1 MAPLT
6 DKMDKLENQTLDVH
20 RTNTTGAMNSEHE
33 VSISQTVVNGL
44 PSNSHVQD
52 KAAEIPLSARSISAV
67 KIIPVKRMKSSPDL
81 MLSKDVDPT
90 KVCTGKGA
98 VTLRAS
104 VTCDDLPSSSI
115 KPSQDDRLSP
125 EPSKAEADGWKPPP
139 SIESNGEEIGSSLA
153 AKGYRS
159 VRPNLPDDIKAQ
171 SQKPPPRPSPPKEES
186 FAWRPQTNYK
196 PSHLSR
202 VPIMDCLYISIPKPY
217 TRSCSHDVSRGPSST
232 LSFESPH
239 HPFTFVT
246 HEPAS
251 TIPSGMQH
259 TGQFSSCHSLL
270 PDAALSHTTTKEN
283 STDTVNNVGLSYS
296 HKSTPDRKV
305 SSLFVAC
312 LANST
317 SPATSEN
324 TMILPHEET
333 VGGCLEA
340 DITKTLATEH
350 PSSLITPWTSPFPL
364 SPPVPP
370 RPLFGAVLSQDV
382 GSNAHT
388 DSFQMP
394 SAHHF
399 DLNTYTA
406 LNVPVTATSTRPVR
420 TEKCHGLQQQHPLQV
435 KISSLDN
442 VSATAQPE
450 VIVVSLE
457 QHNANSEQEGTSS
470 SPPPPLVSAGK
481 EAPLPEILS
490 SGAPLTFPTLDDFIP
505 PYLQR
510 GLSHSPSLSSAA
522 SSINQ
527 SLPSRSPPPLPPPP
541 LVLPVKEESH
551 FIVEPAVSGV
561 DSFTGTFSEVK
572 EGLPSTASAESQPS
586 FTSLG
591 KPSSVYP
598 STTIVNPTIVLLQHN
613 RDSVP
618 DKASDFNHRSSVGQ
632 ESFHAF
638 NNLPSDR
645 VDMDSRRTRV
655 PAGFSLINNSSVD
668 EMDIP
673 LRNTEKSK
681 EWYKNMFKQIHKLTK
696 DVPEENPY
704 VPTYRFPEPPETPHK
719 TKEENPYI
727 PTYQFP
733 ENSPSPKSEGKVTYT
748 PTYVFSEIANRN
760 FEEDEDSDSYSP
772 RYSYSEDMKIQTQ
785 VPRSRSAMDN
795 STESEIVVKRSATLP
810 LPTRSSSL
818 KPVTGRNDWEPPDKK
833 VDTRKYRAEPKSIF
847 EYEPGRSSVLVHDK
861 TPRNLSP
868 EEVDLSNE
876 PWYKFFSELEFGK
889 PPPKKI
895 WDYTPGDCS
904 ILSVEDRKGTAV
916 SPPIEHPS
924 DHLYLPSHV
933 PDYHVAK
940 KDSEKMTGE
949 QTGLDNERH
958 IYKCVLE
965 GGDIPFQGLSGL
977 SKRTSSSS
985 SSKVDRKGGNAHII
999 SPTALYCRTFN
1010 SNNVIGNSQKH
1021 KKPLSAAKACISE
1034 ILPSKF
1040 KPKLVSPNTA
1050 KADKE
1055 DKVAPQPKA
1064 QSCEN
1069 LHEPA
1074 SSPASKRVHG
1084 LEVGET
1090 TECFIVNRTNDR
1102 VPRSGSAVSLQECGM
1117 HSHKCSLP
1125 VGKSWTEF
1133 AALYKN
1139 MHSINR
1145 GGLHSN
1151 IISYSVRDIASQFE
1165 QEIQDQ
1171 SEPSS
1176 SLDEPD
1182 QIPKHAV
1189 SSKVT
1194 AFEQIIQ
1201 RSRSLPTLDVSCRG
1215 SNSKSSTPSP
1225 LRHRPF
1231 LNCAVSA
1238 ESLLES
1244 TKKENEEVRSV
1255 QSAVPSVSASE
1266 SEAEDLASEQ
1276 SDFAQI
1282 DTASASTDIETDRLS
1297 IASTESSSSSIK
1309 QSPKPQI
1316 SKCKGACPAS
1326 YTRFTTIRR
1335 HEQQLAKAVA
1345 SRLESQG
1352 YRNILQKN
1360 MYLMGPLPFRLKKA
1374 LHNDAKRNLSGF
1386 SLVQM
1391 QMANAQFSAA
1401 SQEEGPLEK
1410 NVVNQFLSE
1419 EKPFIPKRLSS
1430 IDILERFQLSSSES
1444 DPGNSILQPDFSDT
1458 VDSGNVLHATHNC
1471 LDSNNNQSTE
1481 HGTCI
1486 SDSESPRH
1494 FTPADRMEMPEDI
1507 FHRRYDDKEKLLE
1520 EQRRIKREQ
1529 EEADIAARRH
1539 TGIVPTH
1546 HQFITNERFGDLLN
1560 VDDSARRKSGS
1571 EMRPARAKFEF
1582 KAQTLKELPLQKGD
1596 VVYIYRQID
1605 QNWYEGEHHGRVG
1618 IFPMSYV
1625 ELLPPTE
1632 KAQPKKM
1639 PPVQVLEF
1647 GEAIARFT
1655 FNGDT
1660 PVEMSFKKGERI
1672 ALIRR
1677 VDENW
1682 YEGKIVGTGRQG
1694 IFPVSYV
1701 DVMKRPRVKNGVDY
1715 PDLPTST
1722 SPNRSTTASPQYAG
1736 YDRFH
1741 TPTPPPPPRFIY
1753 RAFSPELQAITAEW
1767 ITLTVGVTPNSTPT
1781 VTPPLPPLPEGFYS
1795 NSDCLTPSAAASPT
1809 PSTSLT
1815 HYNTSGTST
1824 PCSATSPLPPYLSRP
1839 QSSGRNVTPYRA
1851 EDRSVCTPSSKTP
1864 YSSSFPSSV
1873 GASPVDFMA
1882 ELTSLMNKK
1891 SGPQRNKKD
1900 GTNAEM
1906 ETADTGCKAR
1916 ATGNHRPSSHIRLHS
1931 PSDLNKL
1938 VEPDKELHM
1947 EQFDDKLCEE
1957 LLSIVH
1963 GNNRSER
1970 ITKKTEKLEVP
1981 KCSHQYSD
1989 KLFRIEDNHPG
2000 MTPRSPVMMCDS
2012 PVSAMTPSPFVPSL
2026 PSLRV
2031 GPDLTESDKSYVEA
2045 VCNEIINIAEKS
2057 VHYCGTISYP
2067 FDSHH
2072 KLSSNGNKQSLIISQ
2087 QPQAQQR
2094 GPSSDRCSKEIELYQ
2109 ALYSY
2114 VPQNEDELELKEGDI
2129 VDVLEK
2135 CDDGWFV
2142 GTSRRTKRFGTFPGN
2157 YVKQLY
2163 V

>member
-613 RDSVP
+613 REQQKRISSLADSVP

-733 ENSPSPKSEGKVTYT
+733 ENSPSPKS
-748 PTYVFSEIANRN
+748 
-760 FEEDEDSDSYSP
+760 EDEDSDSYSP

-985 SSKVDRKGGNAHII
+985 SSK
-999 SPTALYCRTFN
+999 
-1010 SNNVIGNSQKH
+1010 
-1021 KKPLSAAKACISE
+1021 
-1034 ILPSKF
+1034 
-1040 KPKLVSPNTA
+1040 
-1050 KADKE
+1050 
-1055 DKVAPQPKA
+1055 
-1064 QSCEN
+1064 
-1069 LHEPA
+1069 
-1074 SSPASKRVHG
+1074 
-1084 LEVGET
+1084 
-1090 TECFIVNRTNDR
+1090 
-1102 VPRSGSAVSLQECGM
+1102 
-1117 HSHKCSLP
+1117 
-1125 VGKSWTEF
+1125 
-1133 AALYKN
+1133 
-1139 MHSINR
+1139 
-1145 GGLHSN
+1145 
-1151 IISYSVRDIASQFE
+1151 
-1165 QEIQDQ
+1165 
-1171 SEPSS
+1171 
-1176 SLDEPD
+1176 
-1182 QIPKHAV
+1182 
-1189 SSKVT
+1189 
-1194 AFEQIIQ
+1194 
-1201 RSRSLPTLDVSCRG
+1201 
-1215 SNSKSSTPSP
+1215 
-1225 LRHRPF
+1225 
-1231 LNCAVSA
+1231 
-1238 ESLLES
+1238 
-1244 TKKENEEVRSV
+1244 
-1255 QSAVPSVSASE
+1255 
-1266 SEAEDLASEQ
+1266 
-1276 SDFAQI
+1276 
-1282 DTASASTDIETDRLS
+1282 
-1297 IASTESSSSSIK
+1297 
-1309 QSPKPQI
+1309 
-1316 SKCKGACPAS
+1316 
-1326 YTRFTTIRR
+1326 
-1335 HEQQLAKAVA
+1335 
-1345 SRLESQG
+1345 
-1352 YRNILQKN
+1352 
-1360 MYLMGPLPFRLKKA
+1360 
-1374 LHNDAKRNLSGF
+1374 
-1386 SLVQM
+1386 
-1391 QMANAQFSAA
+1391 
-1401 SQEEGPLEK
+1401 
-1410 NVVNQFLSE
+1410 
-1419 EKPFIPKRLSS
+1419 
-1430 IDILERFQLSSSES
+1430 
-1444 DPGNSILQPDFSDT
+1444 
-1458 VDSGNVLHATHNC
+1458 
-1471 LDSNNNQSTE
+1471 
-1481 HGTCI
+1481 
-1486 SDSESPRH
+1486 DSESPRH